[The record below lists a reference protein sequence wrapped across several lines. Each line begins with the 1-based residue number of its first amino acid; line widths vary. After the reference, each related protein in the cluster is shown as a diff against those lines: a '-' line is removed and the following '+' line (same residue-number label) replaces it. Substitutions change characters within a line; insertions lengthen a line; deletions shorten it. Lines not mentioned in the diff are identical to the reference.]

1 MRSQRGDWLGSWV
14 LAAIFV
20 VAPAVSTTVHAQP
33 GFGPDPFWP
42 YNNQYTPY
50 TTPMG
55 PASPDAGQ
63 GSPTVGRPGFAG
75 ANQFQSYL
83 DGLSGPGRNASDR
96 STVGVP
102 GYLSAVAPTFDRRRD
117 YVPNAK
123 TTARFEDNQR
133 EVTEKYFAY
142 FSERDPKKRAELL
155 KAYQRA
161 RRQSTRSLSPRSQ
174 SPSRVLDA
182 ASRDTADALAGPM
195 SLPRTTGGANR
206 SRSLLRRN
214 PTNTPGEPT
223 ARVDHRLPRSHTP
236 EGVARAT
243 IPAASSSALAG
254 WRIAPIAF
262 PDRPL
267 ARPAALGSLH
277 RLRVLQRRR
286 AQTIEHGPP
295 RGRRLRLSGCS
306 PDKKGKGSLDFV
318 IPSGA
323 I

>member
-1 MRSQRGDWLGSWV
+1 MRSQRGDRLGSWV

-83 DGLSGPGRNASDR
+83 DELSGPGRNASDR

-102 GYLSAVAPTFDRRRD
+102 GYLSAVAPAFDRRRD
-117 YVPNAK
+117 YVPNAR
-123 TTARFEDNQR
+123 TTAKFEENQR

-161 RRQSTRSLSPRSQ
+161 RRQSTRSLGPRSQ
-174 SPSRVLDA
+174 SPSRVLNA
-182 ASRDTADALAGPM
+182 ATRDTADALAGPM
-195 SLPRTTGGANR
+195 PLPRTAGGANR
-206 SRSLLRRN
+206 SRSLLRPESGESTRGAGRTSRSAPPVPYFSGGRSRN
-214 PTNTPGEPT
+214 NPSSVLERARRMEDRTNRVPGSTPPAMSGSRITPSPSSPATT
-223 ARVDHRLPRSHTP
+223 A
-236 EGVARAT
+236 
-243 IPAASSSALAG
+243 
-254 WRIAPIAF
+254 
-262 PDRPL
+262 
-267 ARPAALGSLH
+267 
-277 RLRVLQRRR
+277 
-286 AQTIEHGPP
+286 
-295 RGRRLRLSGCS
+295 S
-306 PDKKGKGSLDFV
+306 PDN
-318 IPSGA
+318 
-323 I
+323 